1 MVLKGPD
8 GDMNFQIIYR
18 ARPGTYYLRVRHPLA
33 SGTGQYVLTGSLA
46 FIPYLTIRS
55 TDSEQGE
62 TIVDL
67 AFTSQAGESYRI
79 KSSADL
85 VNWDTVEEGIFAE
98 SATVERSYPFNT
110 TASPRL
116 FLRVEEE

>member
-1 MVLKGPD
+1 
-8 GDMNFQIIYR
+8 
-18 ARPGTYYLRVRHPLA
+18 
-33 SGTGQYVLTGSLA
+33 VLTGSLA

-67 AFTSQAGESYRI
+67 AFTSQKGEFYRI
-79 KSSADL
+79 ESSADL
-85 VNWDTVEEGIFAE
+85 VNWDAVEEGLLAE
-98 SATVERSYPFNT
+98 GETVERSYPFNT

-116 FLRVEEE
+116 FLRVRQE